1 MCAVP
6 VAVLVVYSFGR
17 SSAITQDVTISGTI
31 DSYRKLFG
39 PLYRPVLMRSLGLS
53 AATVALCVGLG
64 TPAALAITRLS
75 PRWRDRAVLA
85 VLFPSF
91 VSFTVRIFAWQG
103 VLGGD
108 GPVQALTGR
117 SWLFTPM
124 AVLVGMVATYVPL
137 YVLPAYV
144 AMARVGDGLLD
155 AAADLGARRVRQTAT
170 VVLPLA
176 APGLI
181 AGAVIVGVLSLGE
194 FVVPSVL
201 GGGKVLLIG
210 EVLFERGAT
219 RDQPL
224 GGAIVATMIAVF
236 AALGT
241 VAGLVRWRQARRHG
255 ALDG

>member
-1 MCAVP
+1 MVACAAP
-6 VAVLVVYSFGR
+6 VALLVVYAFGR
-17 SSAITQDVTISGTI
+17 SSAITQEVTIHGTI
-31 DSYRKLFG
+31 DSFRKLFG
-39 PLYRPVLMRSLGLS
+39 PLYRPVLLRSVGLS
-53 AATVALCVGLG
+53 VATVALCVGIG

-75 PRWRDRAVLA
+75 TRWQGRVVLGL
-85 VLFPSF
+85 LFPSF

-108 GPVQALTGR
+108 GPVHALTGHA
-117 SWLFTPM
+117 WLYTPT

-144 AMARVGDGLLD
+144 AMARVGAPLLD
-155 AAADLGARRVRQTAT
+155 AAADLGARRLRQTAT

-176 APGLI
+176 APGLM

-210 EVLFERGAT
+210 EVLYERGAT

-224 GGAIVATMIAVF
+224 GGAIVATMLIAFVVVG
-236 AALGT
+236 A
-241 VAGLVRWRQARRHG
+241 VSSLVRAKLERRVS
-255 ALDG
+255 A